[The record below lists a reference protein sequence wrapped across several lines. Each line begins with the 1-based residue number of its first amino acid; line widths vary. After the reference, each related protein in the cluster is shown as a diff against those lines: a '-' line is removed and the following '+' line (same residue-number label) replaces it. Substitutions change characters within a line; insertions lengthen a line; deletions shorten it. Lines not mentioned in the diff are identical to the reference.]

1 MNLATSLIQIEA
13 WDLIKFLVVLFVA
26 FMGCV
31 FAFGR
36 VLGAQIDKRLDE
48 KFKAQEEARKAG
60 ATALLERING
70 HITAGQSTHT
80 QVVNL
85 ERDFLKWQAELPIHY
100 VRREDYVR
108 GQSVIEAKLDAVYNK
123 LEVVQLKGSGHG

>member
-1 MNLATSLIQIEA
+1 MNLAASLIQVEA
-13 WDLIKFLVVLFVA
+13 WDLIKFLVMLLTSFL
-26 FMGCV
+26 GCI
-31 FAFGR
+31 FAFGKL
-36 VLGAQIDKRLDE
+36 LGGQIDRRLDE

-60 ATALLERING
+60 STALLEHINR
-70 HITAGQSTHT
+70 HITDGERTAA